1 MTVSIDSNKPTVLVT
16 GAAGSLAQMVIQKLK
31 SRCNVVAIYFRD
43 AKHVDTSITH
53 YRVDMNKRGFEDV
66 FRNHPIDGV
75 IHLGRINAHMSSI
88 HARYATNVLGTR
100 RLLDLCLKYNV
111 GNVQILSTYFVY
123 GANSINPALL
133 DEETPLRA
141 SSQDKNLIDMA
152 ELEHMANIY
161 MWKHPELNLT
171 ILRPCNIIGP
181 GTRNALSLLLARRT
195 APALLGFSPMM
206 QFLHLED
213 MATAII
219 TTYDKNIRGIYN
231 VAPDDYIAYQDA
243 LRACGCKIRRIPSIP
258 PQVPLLFGRITP
270 YLGIK
275 TFPLYLVNY
284 IKYPVVI
291 DGARFSQKFSW
302 EPEHDMSEMFNYYAE
317 LKNLSSGSAL

>member
-1 MTVSIDSNKPTVLVT
+1 MTVQIDNAKPTVMVT
-16 GAAGSLAQMVIQKLK
+16 GAAGSLARMVIQKLK
-31 SRCNVVAIYFRD
+31 ANHNVVAIYFRD

-66 FRNHPIDGV
+66 FRDHKIDAV

-88 HARYATNVLGTR
+88 HARYATNVLGTK
-100 RLLDLCLKYNV
+100 RLLDLCLKYGV

-123 GANSINPALL
+123 GANSTNPALL
-133 DEETPLRA
+133 DEEAPLRA

-171 ILRPCNIIGP
+171 ILRPCNIVGP
-181 GTRNALSLLLARRT
+181 GTRNALSILLSRPT

-219 TTYDKNIRGIYN
+219 AAHLKNKRGIYN

-243 LRACGCKIRRIPSIP
+243 LRACGCKIMRIPSIP
-258 PQVPLLFGRITP
+258 PQVPLLLGRITP
-270 YLGIK
+270 ALGIK
-275 TFPLYLVNY
+275 TFPRYLVNY
-284 IKYPVVI
+284 VKYPVVI
-291 DGARFSQKFSW
+291 DGSRFVADFGWQ
-302 EPEHDMSEMFNYYAE
+302 PEHDMSEMFNYYAE
-317 LKNLSSGSAL
+317 LKSISADSVM

>member
-1 MTVSIDSNKPTVLVT
+1 MAVQMESSKPTVMVT
-16 GAAGSLAQMVIQKLK
+16 GAAGSLARMVIQKLK
-31 SRCNVVAIYFRD
+31 PTCNVVAIYFRD

-66 FRNHPIDGV
+66 FRDHKIDAV

-100 RLLDLCLKYNV
+100 RLLDLCLKYAV

-123 GANSINPALL
+123 GANSTNPALL
-133 DEETPLRA
+133 DEEAPLRA

-181 GTRNALSLLLARRT
+181 GTRNALSLLLSRTT

-213 MATAII
+213 MASAII
-219 TTYDKNIRGIYN
+219 AVYKKNKPGIYN

-243 LRACGCKIRRIPSIP
+243 LRACGCKILRIPSIP
-258 PQVPLLFGRITP
+258 PQIPLLLGRITP
-270 YLGIK
+270 KIGLK
-275 TFPLYLVNY
+275 TFPRYLVNY
-284 IKYPVVI
+284 VKYPVII
-291 DGARFSQKFSW
+291 DGIRFITEFDWQ
-302 EPEHDMSEMFNYYAE
+302 PEHDMSEMFSYYAE
-317 LKNLSSGSAL
+317 QKSLSAGSII

>member
-1 MTVSIDSNKPTVLVT
+1 MTELTANNKPTIMVT
-16 GAAGSLAQMVIQKLK
+16 GAAGSLAQMVIQRLK
-31 SRCNVVAIYFRD
+31 ERCNVVAIYFRN

-53 YRVDMNKRGFEDV
+53 YKVDMNKRGFEDV
-66 FRNHPIDGV
+66 FRDHKIDAV

-88 HARYATNVLGTR
+88 DARYATNVLGTR
-100 RLLDLCLKYNV
+100 RLLDLCVKYGV
-111 GNVQILSTYFVY
+111 DNVQILSTYFVY
-123 GANSINPALL
+123 GANSGNPALL
-133 DEETPLRA
+133 DEEAPLRA

-181 GTRNALSLLLARRT
+181 GTRNALSLLLSRST

-213 MATAII
+213 MASAII
-219 TTYDKNIRGIYN
+219 AAYDKNKTGIFN

-243 LRACGCKIRRIPSIP
+243 LRACGCKIMPIPSIP
-258 PQVPLLFGRITP
+258 PQIPLLLGRITP
-270 YLGIK
+270 RIGVK
-275 TFPLYLVNY
+275 MFPRYLVNY
-284 IKYPVVI
+284 VKYPVVI
-291 DGARFSQKFSW
+291 DSSRFVAEFGW
-302 EPEHDMSEMFNYYAE
+302 EPKHDMSEMFNYYSE
-317 LKNLSSGSAL
+317 LKSERAGSLM